1 MSQAIL
7 NTQDHTELNRTKYKG
22 REKKLPR
29 YIQKLIKQ
37 RQLEKLEKFETEI
50 NKVYGSPIEASKP
63 KGFSRKGGRK
73 HGRYSLHDT
82 VNNVVKVRR
91 EMKIEEEIIEEV
103 IKEKQKLR
111 LHGDLYSIL
120 TMMLMQDGPFLIVR
134 LIMIRS
140 YEVTDET
147 HLFFTG
153 KNAIALSLLIY
164 RLVVLLYEGKDENI
178 DDEIEEF
185 KPKPFA
191 ISFDRESAD
200 SNPSE
205 RGKIATSPV

>member
-1 MSQAIL
+1 
-7 NTQDHTELNRTKYKG
+7 
-22 REKKLPR
+22 
-29 YIQKLIKQ
+29 
-37 RQLEKLEKFETEI
+37 
-50 NKVYGSPIEASKP
+50 
-63 KGFSRKGGRK
+63 
-73 HGRYSLHDT
+73 
-82 VNNVVKVRR
+82 
-91 EMKIEEEIIEEV
+91 MKIEEEIIEEV